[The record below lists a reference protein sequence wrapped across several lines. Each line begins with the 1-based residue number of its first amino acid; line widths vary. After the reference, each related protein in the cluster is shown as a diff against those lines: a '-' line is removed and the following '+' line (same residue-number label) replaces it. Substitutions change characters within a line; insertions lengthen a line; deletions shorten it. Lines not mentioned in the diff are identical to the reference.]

1 MEIDT
6 KSKEKKISKI
16 EASVDGCVH
25 PDAALRLTTAAK
37 KEMKIKPILNNGHPT
52 VKNSNSE
59 RKKHSILPET
69 GKPNE
74 GSDFNSGDFRVD
86 ETSAIENGK
95 FDT

>member
-37 KEMKIKPILNNGHPT
+37 KEMKIIPILNNGHPT

-59 RKKHSILPET
+59 PQKDSILPET
-69 GKPNE
+69 GKRNE
-74 GSDFNSGDFRVD
+74 GPDFNLRDTSVD
-86 ETSAIENGK
+86 ETSAAGNGK